1 MQVSAISGYTNQ
13 RVNNNIQFQG
23 KKDKR
28 EINTPPHSNP
38 FKAIPLAVLLA
49 MSPLN
54 IQPASAQKESAE
66 VTTELMAKKDSVI
79 EILHVKDA
87 CFKRSGN
94 EDVVVEAINRDKS
107 EPGIDCIRLVIKGYD
122 GSDNDMLIYPKSL
135 VKYVVETIHDNSKK
149 PEFKVYGLITGA
161 CFMRTPSGEY
171 KQKEDFGFMITNSF
185 YRDLQEFLGESID
198 YSTVLRKKD
207 LSDKNK
213 K

>member
-1 MQVSAISGYTNQ
+1 MRISAINSYVNQ
-13 RVNNNIQFQG
+13 QRYDNIQFLS

-28 EINTPPHSNP
+28 EINTPPHSNS

-66 VTTELMAKKDSVI
+66 VTTELMAKKDNVI

-107 EPGIDCIRLVIKGYD
+107 EPGIDCIRLVIKGD
-122 GSDNDMLIYPKSL
+122 NGSDNDMVIYLKSL
-135 VKYVVETIHDNSKK
+135 ITYLVETTPDDSPKH
-149 PEFKVYGLITGA
+149 EFECYGIVTGA
-161 CFMRTPSGEY
+161 CFIRTSNGEY

-185 YRDLQEFLGESID
+185 YRDLKEFLGESID
-198 YSTVLRKKD
+198 YSSKMI
-207 LSDKNK
+207 LSKKNK
-213 K
+213 T